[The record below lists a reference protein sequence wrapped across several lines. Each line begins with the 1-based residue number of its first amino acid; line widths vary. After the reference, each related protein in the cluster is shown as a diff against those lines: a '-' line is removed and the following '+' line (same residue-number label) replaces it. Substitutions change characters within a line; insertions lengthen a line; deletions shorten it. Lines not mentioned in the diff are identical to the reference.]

1 MPHQNL
7 VPHIRLN
14 VATALQEDIRDGDLT
29 AHLIPAAQ
37 TATARIIT
45 RQEAV
50 LCGSPWFEACFLSL
64 DPDCKIHW
72 TAQEGDAV
80 HADQQLCEIRGNARA
95 LLSAE
100 RSALN
105 FLQLLSGTATLTRR
119 YVETV
124 AGTGAKIMDTRKT
137 LPGLRI
143 AQKYAVRIGGG
154 HNQRVGLYD
163 GVLIKENHIAA
174 AGSIRKVLELAFQ
187 KTPPGIPIQI
197 EVENMQ

>member
-64 DPDCKIHW
+64 DPDCQIHW

-80 HADQQLCEIRGNARA
+80 HADQPLCEIRGNARA

-105 FLQLLSGTATLTRR
+105 FLQLLSGTATQTHR
-119 YVETV
+119 YVEAV
-124 AGTGAKIMDTRKT
+124 AGTNAKIMDTRKT

-143 AQKYAVRIGGG
+143 AQKYGDSGRRA
-154 HNQRVGLYD
+154 
-163 GVLIKENHIAA
+163 
-174 AGSIRKVLELAFQ
+174 
-187 KTPPGIPIQI
+187 
-197 EVENMQ
+197 